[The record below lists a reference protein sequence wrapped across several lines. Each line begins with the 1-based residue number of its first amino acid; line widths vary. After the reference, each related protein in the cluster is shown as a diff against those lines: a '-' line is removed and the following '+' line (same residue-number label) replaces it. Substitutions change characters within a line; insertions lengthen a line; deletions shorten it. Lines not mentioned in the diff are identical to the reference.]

1 MKKLI
6 ERFSSINSLKTS
18 LEREIVDTESSIQE
32 YSNMLG
38 EKIRINE
45 ELEADDPDFLAL
57 KAKFGGD
64 TNDKPGKKS
73 KNVTSDDDS
82 KDDKSDDV
90 SADDKSEDGNSEDV
104 SADDKSDKKKEDK
117 KNRSKTS
124 DDKKKAAKKKKGK
137 KGASDKWYNLNEIM
151 IYNGIGLKGE
161 LELYFKAVD
170 ELKEKLENLQRTL
183 STLNNVLEKGLK
195 EDMGCIAYRGTEGI
209 LEISFLKSSGQRENF
224 TLKSIYSGYAIPVQN
239 MIKIGV

>member
-1 MKKLI
+1 
-6 ERFSSINSLKTS
+6 
-18 LEREIVDTESSIQE
+18 
-32 YSNMLG
+32 MLG

-64 TNDKPGKKS
+64 TNDKSGKKS
-73 KNVTSDDDS
+73 KNVKSDDDS
-82 KDDKSDDV
+82 KEDKSDDV
-90 SADDKSEDGNSEDV
+90 TADDKSED
-104 SADDKSDKKKEDK
+104 KLDKKKEDK

-124 DDKKKAAKKKKGK
+124 DGKKKAEKKKKGK

-183 STLNNVLEKGLK
+183 STLNNVIEKGLK
-195 EDMGCIAYRGTEGI
+195 EDMGCIAFRGAEGT
-209 LEISFLKSSGQRENF
+209 LEISFLKSSGMRKNY
-224 TLKSIYSGYAIPVQN
+224 TLKSIYTGRAIPVAN
-239 MIKIGV
+239 RIKVGV